1 MQQFGMRL
9 AELQS
14 ALQRDKDTL
23 MELDAKLQTTKDAT
37 SEVLTS
43 VCHISRIL
51 SERQDINCQVLFFS
65 IKSNILSDQ

>member
-23 MELDAKLQTTKDAT
+23 MDLDAKLQTTKDAT

-51 SERQDINCQVLFFS
+51 SERQDINCQVLFLS
-65 IKSNILSDQ
+65 IKSIILSDQ